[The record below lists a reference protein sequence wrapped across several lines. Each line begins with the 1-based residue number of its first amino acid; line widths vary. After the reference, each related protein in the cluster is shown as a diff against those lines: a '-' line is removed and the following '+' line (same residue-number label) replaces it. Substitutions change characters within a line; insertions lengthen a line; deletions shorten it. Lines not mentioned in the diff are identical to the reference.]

1 METEEERRIRR
12 RKRIEEMKRKKRQV
26 EFMRRWGI
34 VVSAAVLAAAGI
46 RIGVALL
53 SDRDGSREANQ
64 GGDTVAVRDVEADE
78 SIEAMNSGGSTAG
91 YGSDDIPAGGERGNP
106 ETAVRRKGN
115 RMANMPV
122 NLPEDTEMVPV
133 SGPGEEMPAE
143 AEGPEGML
151 FPIE

>member
-53 SDRDGSREANQ
+53 SRS
-64 GGDTVAVRDVEADE
+64 
-78 SIEAMNSGGSTAG
+78 
-91 YGSDDIPAGGERGNP
+91 
-106 ETAVRRKGN
+106 
-115 RMANMPV
+115 
-122 NLPEDTEMVPV
+122 
-133 SGPGEEMPAE
+133 EEHTSELQSPS
-143 AEGPEGML
+143 
-151 FPIE
+151 